1 MSASQDTGP
10 RPDGLDAP
18 QRHWAWLAIMLTV
31 TLAVLD
37 GTIANVALPS
47 IAGDF
52 GASPSASIWI
62 VNGYQLAVVVSL
74 LPIASLGEI
83 LGYRRV
89 YLAGVVLFTAA
100 SLACMLAD
108 SLPALTAARVLQG
121 FGGAGVMSVN
131 TALIRYVVPRA
142 KFGAAL
148 GINAL
153 IVASAATAGPP
164 LAGFILTW
172 FSWQWLF
179 AINVPLGIA
188 AVAIGLF
195 SLPMSDR
202 SARRFD
208 WASAL
213 LSAVTIG
220 LMVTTIDT
228 LGHGEGAARIAAGLA
243 GMAIAA
249 ALLVRRA
256 MRVEEPLLPLDLLRL
271 PVFAMSIGTSVA
283 SFSAQML
290 AFVSLP
296 FVFQSVMG
304 FSPGEVGLLM
314 MPWPLATA
322 FAAPLAGR
330 LADRHSPAILGGA
343 GLAAMAA
350 GLALLMA
357 LPAHPD
363 AGDIAW
369 RMLLC
374 GAGFGFFQT
383 PNNRTLITSAP
394 KERSGSASGMLS
406 TARLTG
412 QTIGAALASLLLA
425 RLGITG
431 AVTALGVAAGF
442 AALAAAVSLARL
454 RFFETHEARG

>member
-1 MSASQDTGP
+1 MLASPDTEP

-18 QRHWAWLAIMLTV
+18 QRYWAWLAILLTV

-37 GTIANVALPS
+37 GTIATVALPS
-47 IAGDF
+47 IAEDF
-52 GASPSASIWI
+52 GSSPSASIWI

-100 SLACMLAD
+100 SLACMLST
-108 SLPALTAARVLQG
+108 SLPALTASRVLQG
-121 FGGAGVMSVN
+121 LGGAGVMSVN
-131 TALIRYVVPRA
+131 TALIRYVVPKA
-142 KFGAAL
+142 KFGSAL

-153 IVASAATAGPP
+153 IVASAATAGPA

-172 FSWQWLF
+172 ASWQWLF

-188 AVAIGLF
+188 AVAIGF
-195 SLPMSDR
+195 FALPMSDR

-208 WASAL
+208 WASAA
-213 LSAVTIG
+213 LSAMTIG

-228 LGHGEGAARIAAGLA
+228 LGHGADAAWVAAGLA
-243 GMAIAA
+243 GMVIAA
-249 ALLVRRA
+249 TLLVRRA
-256 MRVEEPLLPLDLLRL
+256 MRVDEPLLPLDLLRL
-271 PVFAMSIGTSVA
+271 PVFAMSIGTSIS
-283 SFSAQML
+283 SFIAQML

-296 FVFQSVMG
+296 FMFQSIMG
-304 FSPGEVGLLM
+304 FSPGELGLLM

-330 LADRHSPAILGGA
+330 LADRHSPAILGGI
-343 GLAAMAA
+343 GLAVMSA
-350 GLALLMA
+350 GLMA
-357 LPAHPD
+357 LMLLPD
-363 AGDIAW
+363 QPQAADVVW

-374 GAGFGFFQT
+374 GTGFGFFQT

-412 QTIGAALASLLLA
+412 QTTGAAIASLLLA
-425 RLGITG
+425 RFGITG
-431 AVTALGVAAGF
+431 AVTALGVASGF
-442 AALAAAVSLARL
+442 AALAAVVSLARIG
-454 RFFETHEARG
+454 FFRTHEAK